1 MGLLQPVELGGGR
14 RPQEM
19 EDQMGFAFHNIG
31 ELCPTLLGDSDLLL
45 HSYETGSFQQE
56 NDFTFQPLLCFMCTM
71 FKKMVEE
78 ILSDETAHVYLKAV

>member
-45 HSYETGSFQQE
+45 HSYETGSGQQE
-56 NDFTFQPLLCFMCTM
+56 NDFTFQPLW
-71 FKKMVEE
+71 E
-78 ILSDETAHVYLKAV
+78 IQFSFCILGDWFSSLGQ